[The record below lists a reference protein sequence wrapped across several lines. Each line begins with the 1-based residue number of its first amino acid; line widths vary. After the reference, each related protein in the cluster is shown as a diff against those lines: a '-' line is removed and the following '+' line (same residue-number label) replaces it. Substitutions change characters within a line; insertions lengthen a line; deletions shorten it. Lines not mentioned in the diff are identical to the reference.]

1 MAGIEEIADEL
12 YGLPPEEFTAARTRY
27 EKEAKAAGARDEA
40 AHIHSLAKP
49 TVTAWL
55 ANQLARTHRDELEPL
70 LEVGAGLRDATRN
83 LDGDQLRSGLSSDLG
98 LSRDDRAEQARRAAH
113 VARLISRSGIV
124 AIVAL
129 VSPYAEDRKR
139 ARETHDGLEFL
150 EVWVDTPLSVCEQ
163 RDPKGL
169 FRRARSGEL
178 SGLTGIDSPYELP
191 TAPDVTVRGYGVQ
204 PAVAAAEVIAAF
216 DAQRARSRS

>member
-1 MAGIEEIADEL
+1 LGAEPTFEGGTVWIT
-12 YGLPPEEFTAARTRY
+12 GLPGSGKTT
-27 EKEAKAAGARDEA
+27 
-40 AHIHSLAKP
+40 LADAVRRELSGDGRP
-49 TVTAWL
+49 TCV
-55 ANQLARTHRDELEPL
+55 
-70 LEVGAGLRDATRN
+70 